1 MICPINLIMDHTK
14 VVSFKS
20 IINLILLIGLCY
32 FTYLMALITLQYVPI
47 DFSAAFL
54 AVKEEEIKLT
64 HYQIAFFTHVY
75 TSIFVLIFGI
85 TQFSVY
91 IRTKFAPLHRT
102 LGKAYV
108 ALILLFAAPSG
119 LIMGYYGNGGISS
132 QISFCLLAVLWFWF
146 TLKAYTSIRKR
157 NFIAHKNY
165 MILSYAL
172 TLSAISL
179 RLFKW
184 ILSNTLELP
193 PMDMYRIVSWAG
205 WLFNLGVAL
214 YLVNRNKKKALN

>member
-1 MICPINLIMDHTK
+1 M
-14 VVSFKS
+14 VSFKNT
-20 IINLILLIGLCY
+20 INLVLLIGLCY
-32 FTYLMALITLQYVPI
+32 FTFLMILITLQYVPI
-47 DFSAAFL
+47 DFGAAFL
-54 AVKEEEIKLT
+54 GVKEDEIKLT

-85 TQFSVY
+85 TQFSNY
-91 IRTKFAPLHRT
+91 LRNKFAPLHRG

-108 ALILLFAAPSG
+108 LLVLLFAAPSG

-146 TLKAYTSIRKR
+146 TLKAYTSIRKKKL
-157 NFIAHKNY
+157 IAHKNY

-184 ILSNTLELP
+184 ILSNTIELP

-205 WLFNLGVAL
+205 WVFNLSIAL
-214 YLVNRNKKKALN
+214 LIIKWNIKKAYKQKEN

>member
-1 MICPINLIMDHTK
+1 MLFGKHIVN
-14 VVSFKS
+14 FF
-20 IINLILLIGLCY
+20 LLTSLLY
-32 FTYLMALITLQYVPI
+32 FSYLMILITLQYVPI
-47 DFSAAFL
+47 DFGAAFL
-54 AVKEEEIKLT
+54 GVKEEEIKLT

-75 TSIFVLIFGI
+75 TCIFVLIFGI

-91 IRTKFAPLHRT
+91 IRNKFAPLHRT

-108 ALILLFAAPSG
+108 LLVLFFAAPSG
-119 LIMGYYGNGGISS
+119 LIMGYYGNGGIFS
-132 QISFCLLAVLWFWF
+132 QISFCLLAILWFWF
-146 TLKAYTSIRKR
+146 TLKAYTSIRKKS
-157 NFIAHKNY
+157 FLEHKNF

-184 ILSNTLELP
+184 VLSNTMELP

-214 YLVNRNKKKALN
+214 VIINRKTRNN

>member
-1 MICPINLIMDHTK
+1 MNIFKGVSLKGSINL
-14 VVSFKS
+14 
-20 IINLILLIGLCY
+20 LLIAALCY
-32 FTYLMALITLQYVPI
+32 FTYLMILITLQYIPI
-47 DFSAAFL
+47 DFGAAFL
-54 AVKEEEIKLT
+54 GVKEEEIKLT

-91 IRTKFAPLHRT
+91 IRNKFAPLHRG

-108 ALILLFAAPSG
+108 LLVLLFAAPSG

-157 NFIAHKNY
+157 NFVAHRNY

-205 WLFNLGVAL
+205 WVFNLGVAL
-214 YLVNRNKKKALN
+214 LIIKWDEKQVRSKE

>member
-1 MICPINLIMDHTK
+1 MNIGKVISLKNTVNL
-14 VVSFKS
+14 
-20 IINLILLIGLCY
+20 LLLVGLCY
-32 FTYLMALITLQYVPI
+32 FTYLMILITLQYVPI

-85 TQFSVY
+85 TQFSAYV
-91 IRTKFAPLHRT
+91 RTKFAQLHRG

-108 ALILLFAAPSG
+108 LLVLLFASPSG

-132 QISFCLLAVLWFWF
+132 QISFCLLALLWFYF
-146 TLKAYTSIRKR
+146 TLKAYTSVRKK
-157 NFIAHKNY
+157 NYTAHKNY

-214 YLVNRNKKKALN
+214 LIIKNKREPFKNIN

>member
-1 MICPINLIMDHTK
+1 MKNSK
-14 VVSFKS
+14 VLSIKS
-20 IINLILLIGLCY
+20 IINLILLVGLCY
-32 FTYLMALITLQYVPI
+32 FTYLMILITLQYVPI
-47 DFSAAFL
+47 DFGAAFL
-54 AVKEEEIKLT
+54 GVKEEEIKLT

-91 IRTKFAPLHRT
+91 IRNKFAPLHRG

-108 ALILLFAAPSG
+108 LLVLLFAAPSG
-119 LIMGYYGNGGISS
+119 LVMGYYGNGGITS
-132 QISFCLLAVLWFWF
+132 QISFCLLALLWFYF
-146 TLKAYTSIRKR
+146 TLKAYTSIRKK
-157 NFIAHKNY
+157 NYVAHKNY
-165 MILSYAL
+165 MILSYSL

-205 WLFNLGVAL
+205 WLFNLGVAIIIL
-214 YLVNRNKKKALN
+214 KYKKLKT

>member
-1 MICPINLIMDHTK
+1 MASLKNIVNL
-14 VVSFKS
+14 
-20 IINLILLIGLCY
+20 LLLVGLCY
-32 FTYLMALITLQYVPI
+32 FSYLMILITLQYVPI

-54 AVKEEEIKLT
+54 GVKEEEIKLT

-85 TQFSVY
+85 TQFSAY
-91 IRTKFAPLHRT
+91 IRNKFAPLHRS

-108 ALILLFAAPSG
+108 LLVLLFAAPSG
-119 LIMGYYGNGGISS
+119 LVMGYYGNGGISS

-146 TLKAYTSIRKR
+146 TLKAYTSIRKK
-157 NFIAHKNY
+157 NFIAHRNY

-205 WLFNLGVAL
+205 WLFNLAIAL
-214 YLVNRNKKKALN
+214 LIISYKTNRRFKQN

>member
-1 MICPINLIMDHTK
+1 MLFGKHIVN
-14 VVSFKS
+14 FF
-20 IINLILLIGLCY
+20 LLASLLY
-32 FTYLMALITLQYVPI
+32 FSYLMILITFQYVPI
-47 DFSAAFL
+47 DFGAAFL
-54 AVKEEEIKLT
+54 GVKEEEIKLT

-91 IRTKFAPLHRT
+91 IRNKFAPLHRT

-108 ALILLFAAPSG
+108 LLVLLFAAPSG

-146 TLKAYTSIRKR
+146 TLKAYTSIRKKDFR
-157 NFIAHKNY
+157 AHKNY

-184 ILSNTLELP
+184 VLSNTMELP
-193 PMDMYRIVSWAG
+193 PMDMYRIVSWGG
-205 WLFNLGVAL
+205 WVFNIGVAL
-214 YLVNRNKKKALN
+214 VIICRNKKLS

>member
-1 MICPINLIMDHTK
+1 MNIGKVISLKNTVNL
-14 VVSFKS
+14 
-20 IINLILLIGLCY
+20 LLLVGLCY
-32 FTYLMALITLQYVPI
+32 FTYLMILITLQYVPI
-47 DFSAAFL
+47 DFGAAFL

-85 TQFSVY
+85 IQFSPY
-91 IRTKFAPLHRT
+91 IRNKFAPLHRG

-108 ALILLFAAPSG
+108 LLVLLFASPSG

-132 QISFCLLAVLWFWF
+132 QISFCLLALLWFYF
-146 TLKAYTSIRKR
+146 TLKAYTSVRKK
-157 NFIAHKNY
+157 NYTAHKNY

-205 WLFNLGVAL
+205 WLFNLGIAL
-214 YLVNRNKKKALN
+214 LIIKNKKDPFKNIN

>member
-1 MICPINLIMDHTK
+1 MLFGKHIVNFFL
-14 VVSFKS
+14 VAS
-20 IINLILLIGLCY
+20 LLY
-32 FTYLMALITLQYVPI
+32 FTYLMILITLQYVPI
-47 DFSAAFL
+47 DFGAAFL

-91 IRTKFAPLHRT
+91 IRNKFAPLHRG

-108 ALILLFAAPSG
+108 LLILLFAAPSG
-119 LIMGYYGNGGISS
+119 LVMGYYGNGGISS

-146 TLKAYTSIRKR
+146 TLKAYTSVRKR

-205 WLFNLGVAL
+205 WVFNLGIAL
-214 YLVNRNKKKALN
+214 LIINNKRKPSNSIN

>member
-1 MICPINLIMDHTK
+1 MDHTK

-20 IINLILLIGLCY
+20 IIKLVLLIGLSY

-85 TQFSVY
+85 TQFSVH
-91 IRTKFAPLHRT
+91 IRTKFTPLHRT

-193 PMDMYRIVSWAG
+193 PMDIYRIVSWTG
-205 WLFNLGVAL
+205 WVFNLGVAW